1 MFDINVHGSFS
12 ATVHKEV
19 NFLVRFTA
27 AQASPEKESIPGA
40 NSFPLKSW
48 AQFFKAN
55 DVVS

>member
-12 ATVHKEV
+12 ATVHKKV

-27 AQASPEKESIPGA
+27 AQASPEKESIPGV
-40 NSFPLKSW
+40 NYLPMKSW
-48 AQFFKAN
+48 AQLFKAY